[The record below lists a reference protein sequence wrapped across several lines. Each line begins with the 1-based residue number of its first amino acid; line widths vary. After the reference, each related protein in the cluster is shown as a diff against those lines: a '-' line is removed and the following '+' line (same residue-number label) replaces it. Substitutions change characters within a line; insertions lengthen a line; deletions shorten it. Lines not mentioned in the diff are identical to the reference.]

1 MQSNATR
8 RDLALAAASINNDSV
23 TGPCYIPLLLTFF
36 ALFYNSIQLRLPFFG
51 KTFFFPLVSNDIYIW
66 LLFSDFFLLQNFL
79 ALKCL
84 FLYLIQQQGGGRRA
98 GGGFF
103 FEIHVQN
110 LFSEFFSQN
119 FLALKCLFLYLIQ
132 QQGGGRRAGGGF
144 FFEIH
149 VQNLFSEFFSQ
160 NFLALKCL
168 FLYLI
173 QQQGG
178 RRAGGG
184 LPGKLGDH
192 WIRRSLLHWDRE
204 REIITKY

>member
-1 MQSNATR
+1 MS
-8 RDLALAAASINNDSV
+8 LASAIFHF
-23 TGPCYIPLLLTFF
+23 LTFF
-36 ALFYNSIQLRLPFFG
+36 ALFYNSIQLRLPFG
-51 KTFFFPLVSNDIYIW
+51 KTFFFPSVSNDIYIW

-110 LFSEFFSQN
+110 F
-119 FLALKCLFLYLIQ
+119 
-132 QQGGGRRAGGGF
+132 
-144 FFEIH
+144 
-149 VQNLFSEFFSQ
+149 FSEFFSQ

-192 WIRRSLLHWDRE
+192 WIRRSLLHWERE
-204 REIITKY
+204 REIILRIKFLRGIIKSRERNLHQKFDFAADLKWNIWEFWRIVDCFWVFSVWWMSKGWSVEI

>member
-36 ALFYNSIQLRLPFFG
+36 ALFYNSIQLRLPFFD
-51 KTFFFPLVSNDIYIW
+51 KTFFFLQCPMTYI
-66 LLFSDFFLLQNFL
+66 FDSFFQIFFLLQNFL

-110 LFSEFFSQN
+110 F
-119 FLALKCLFLYLIQ
+119 
-132 QQGGGRRAGGGF
+132 
-144 FFEIH
+144 
-149 VQNLFSEFFSQ
+149 FSEFFSQ

-192 WIRRSLLHWDRE
+192 WIRRSLLH
-204 REIITKY
+204 